1 MRHAARETFGEDGG
15 RDDGPEYRRGSLPAL
30 SFPLLDTTPRPRREE
45 ALLQLTSAPSST
57 PTDPSPS
64 PTSQAPDGLPPW
76 KRSWLYRA
84 PGETPTL
91 AWILGIHLLALV
103 GVLML
108 PFPGLSV
115 VGVAF
120 ALLFLGG
127 LGTTIGYHR
136 ALAHRAIR
144 LHPIVEGALIGS
156 AVFNGSGNPLTWV
169 ATHRFHH
176 AHSDT
181 ERDVSSP
188 HQGGFWWAH
197 LRWLWQ
203 AEQGKPEKHCPD
215 LIARGYRVW
224 SRLQWPILALALLS
238 GLLLWPSIGWR
249 GALAACVW
257 LGPLRL
263 VLALH
268 AQCSVNSVCHLGRI
282 TREHGSGRDVW
293 WLTFLHMGQGEN
305 WHANHHAS
313 ARDPRLGRRW
323 WQVDLGWW
331 LILLLER
338 CGLATVARISG

>member
-1 MRHAARETFGEDGG
+1 VTPSELIPAALEATERTSAAPGVPARTSLSDG
-15 RDDGPEYRRGSLPAL
+15 
-30 SFPLLDTTPRPRREE
+30 FPHEE
-45 ALLQLTSAPSST
+45 APLQRTSAPA
-57 PTDPSPS
+57 
-64 PTSQAPDGLPPW
+64 PTSSDSPEALPASNSAPALPPW
-76 KRSWLYRA
+76 KRSWFYRA

-91 AWILGIHLLALV
+91 AWIFGIHVLALL
-103 GVLML
+103 GLLLL
-108 PFPGLSV
+108 PFPGWPLAA
-115 VGVAF
+115 VALV
-120 ALLFLGG
+120 LLCLGG
-127 LGTTIGYHR
+127 LGTTVGYHR
-136 ALAHRAIR
+136 ALAHRAIQ
-144 LHPIVEGALIGS
+144 LHPVVEGALIGS

-188 HQGGFWWAH
+188 LQGGFWWAH

-203 AEQGKPEKHCPD
+203 AEQARPERYCPD

-238 GLLLWPSIGWR
+238 GLFLWPALGWR

-268 AQCSVNSVCHLGRI
+268 AQASVNSICHLGRI

-293 WLTFLHMGQGEN
+293 WLAFLHMGQGEN
-305 WHANHHAS
+305 WHANHHES
-313 ARDPRLGRRW
+313 ARDPRLGRKW
-323 WQVDLGWW
+323 WQVDTGWW

-338 CGLATVARISG
+338 CGLAKVARLSR